1 MKTFVSDDYQVS
13 LLDDGSFEVRIK
25 GFLCDDTRVKYNPN
39 NKKEYTWTRGNGSVF
54 STYETYKTSQNL
66 SGLWLSTS
74 KLRTLHKALEVIGR
88 QDLMDDEIVFVDKEE
103 EDGNEL

>member
-1 MKTFVSDDYQVS
+1 MKTFVTDDYQVT
-13 LLDDGSFEVRIK
+13 LWDDGSFKVRIR
-25 GFLCDDTRVKYNPN
+25 GFFCDDTWVKYNPN
-39 NKKEYTWTRGNGSVF
+39 SKNKEDTWYMGNGSVF

-103 EDGNEL
+103 EE